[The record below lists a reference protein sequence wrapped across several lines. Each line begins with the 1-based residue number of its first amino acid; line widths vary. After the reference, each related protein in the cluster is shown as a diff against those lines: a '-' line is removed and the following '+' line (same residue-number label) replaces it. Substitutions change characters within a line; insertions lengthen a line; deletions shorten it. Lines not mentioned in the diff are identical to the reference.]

1 MYFDIVAHSPSRI
14 LPLITSE
21 RKILSQERSRFSF
34 FTCPDTRATKIKA
47 SILKQKKQTNNET
60 RKAVLR
66 QPIADA
72 LGRPHFRKSLKRDL
86 EKL

>member
-47 SILKQKKQTNNET
+47 SILKQKKTNNET

-72 LGRPHFRKSLKRDL
+72 LERPHFRKSLKRDL